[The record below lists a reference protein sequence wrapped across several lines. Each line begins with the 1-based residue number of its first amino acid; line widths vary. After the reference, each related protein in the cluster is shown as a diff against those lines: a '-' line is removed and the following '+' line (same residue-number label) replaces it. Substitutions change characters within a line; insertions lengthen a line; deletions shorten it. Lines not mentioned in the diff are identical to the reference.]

1 MLKKMRFKPIR
12 RTGPKGWNEIPHCIT
27 EDELYAYVDRQRRQ
41 TAADAAAMASRPD
54 AMASRPDAM
63 ASRPDAMAS
72 RPDAGGMP
80 SLSGL
85 QLGERILRLNPFPW
99 TPAWTAAPR
108 PSYQPSERQPS
119 ERQPSERP
127 EPSERDPWQA
137 APGVYCAEDPPNN
150 L

>member
-27 EDELYAYVDRQRRQ
+27 EDDMNAYVDRQRRQ
-41 TAADAAAMASRPD
+41 TAADAAAMASRQN
-54 AMASRPDAM
+54 AMASRPDV
-63 ASRPDAMAS
+63 MAS
-72 RPDAGGMP
+72 RPDAGGVP
-80 SLSGL
+80 SLRGL

-119 ERQPSERP
+119 ERP
-127 EPSERDPWQA
+127 EPSERDPWQV
-137 APGVYCAEDPPNN
+137 GVYCAEDPPNN